1 MEPFATIELETIAK
15 EAEVPVLILP
25 GLFGSGP
32 EHWQGHWERENPHFK
47 RIQQRNWYHPVLA
60 EWIYAIE
67 LSATNA
73 AQPPVMVAHSLGCIA
88 LAHWAERCAGRVAGA
103 MLVAPPDIDRGR
115 LSDDLSGFGPIP
127 AARLPFPSIVVSS
140 SNDPWCSIGRAR
152 AIAASW
158 GARFVNAG
166 ACGHINVD
174 SGFGPWPEGKALLN
188 ELLLLAHESTSAR
201 G

>member
-60 EWIYAIE
+60 EWIYAID

-103 MLVAPPDIDRGR
+103 MLVAPPDIDRGACLTICR
-115 LSDDLSGFGPIP
+115 DSGQFRRP
-127 AARLPFPSIVVSS
+127 ACPSRVLWFRAAMIHGARL
-140 SNDPWCSIGRAR
+140 DGRE
-152 AIAASW
+152 
-158 GARFVNAG
+158 
-166 ACGHINVD
+166 
-174 SGFGPWPEGKALLN
+174 PLLRVG
-188 ELLLLAHESTSAR
+188 EPGL
-201 G
+201 